1 MSTIR
6 DDQITIIKNFLGK
19 DESKINKLCKHYGID
34 SISQL
39 NQIAASSIV
48 GVILTITRKKLNE
61 EENNEKD

>member
-6 DDQITIIKNFLGK
+6 DDQITIIKNFLEK

-39 NQIAASSIV
+39 SQIAAAAIV
-48 GVILTITRKKLNE
+48 GVILTREKLKQEELNE
-61 EENNEKD
+61 KN